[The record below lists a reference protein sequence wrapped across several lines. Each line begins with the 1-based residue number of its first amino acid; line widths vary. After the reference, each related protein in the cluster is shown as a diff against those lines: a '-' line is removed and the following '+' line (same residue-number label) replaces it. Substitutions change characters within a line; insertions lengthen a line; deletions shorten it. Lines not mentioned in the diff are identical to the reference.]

1 MEQLQC
7 WRCGAALNDVPLPF
21 ARMAQCLKCH
31 ADLHVCRM
39 CKFYDPGR
47 GQACREPIAEEV
59 KDKARANFC
68 ELLQPRMNAY
78 QPPNDQAQKSRE
90 ELERLFGG
98 AAGEPSELSAA
109 EKARKALDELFGKK

>member
-7 WRCGAALNDVPLPF
+7 WRCGAAVDDVPLPF
-21 ARMAQCLKCH
+21 ARLAQCAKCH

-39 CKFYDPGR
+39 CRFYDPSR
-47 GQACREPIAEEV
+47 GQSCREPIAEEV
-59 KDKARANFC
+59 KDKMRANFC

-78 QPPNDQAQKSRE
+78 QPPGDQAQKSRD

-98 AAGEPSELSAA
+98 AASPQSGLSV
-109 EKARKALDELFGKK
+109 EEQARKALEELFGKK